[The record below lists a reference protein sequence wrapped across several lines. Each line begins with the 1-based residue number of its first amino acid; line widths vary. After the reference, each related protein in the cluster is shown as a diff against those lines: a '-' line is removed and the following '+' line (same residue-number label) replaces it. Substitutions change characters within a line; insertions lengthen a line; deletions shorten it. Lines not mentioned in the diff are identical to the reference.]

1 MKGKMMDLTTTYMGM
16 KLNGPLVAS
25 AGPLQ
30 HNIDKIKAME
40 DAGISAV
47 VLWSLF
53 EEQIQHEAR
62 ALDYYLEHGTER
74 FAESLTYFPEPD
86 EYKLSADDYLAHI
99 SKCKDAVDIPVI
111 GSLNGISAGGWI
123 EYAQKMQEAGA
134 DALELNVYYI
144 PTSATL
150 TADRVE
156 KVYLAILEAVKDS
169 VSIPVAMKLSP
180 YFSATANMLGKLDAA
195 GADALVLFNRFY
207 QPDLDIHNLEVR
219 PDLKLSTPYES
230 RLPLRWLAVMHGRVD
245 ASLAAST
252 GVHSGEDIARMI
264 LAGADVAM
272 TTSALLKNGPQH
284 AKTMLDGLKEYMD
297 GKEYESVE
305 QMKGVL
311 SQKNCAEPAAFE
323 RANYMKSL
331 QSIDLTRTFE

>member
-1 MKGKMMDLTTTYMGM
+1 MDLTTTYMGM

-30 HNIDKIKAME
+30 HDLDNVKAME
-40 DAGISAV
+40 EAGVSAI

-53 EEQIQHEAR
+53 EEQIEHEAR

-74 FAESLTYFPEPD
+74 FAESLSYFPQTD
-86 EYKLSADDYLAHI
+86 EYKLGADDYLNHI
-99 SKCKDAVDIPVI
+99 SKCKDAVDIPII

-123 EYAQKMQEAGA
+123 EYAQKMQDAGA

-156 KVYLAILEAVKDS
+156 KVYVAILEAIKDS

-180 YFSATANMLGKLDAA
+180 YFSATANMLTKLDQA

-207 QPDLDIHNLEVR
+207 QPDLDIENLQVA
-219 PDLKLSTPYES
+219 PDLQLSTSYEL
-230 RLPLRWLAVMHGRVD
+230 RLPLRWIAVMYDRID
-245 ASLAAST
+245 ASLAATT
-252 GVHSGEDIARMI
+252 GIHSGSDLAKAI
-264 LAGADVAM
+264 LAGADIGM
-272 TTSALLKNGPQH
+272 TTSALLKHGPGF
-284 AKTMLDGLKEYMD
+284 AETILDGLKDYMNR
-297 GKEYESVE
+297 KEYESVT

-323 RANYMKSL
+323 RANYMKTL
-331 QSIDLTRTFE
+331 GSIDMTQTFE